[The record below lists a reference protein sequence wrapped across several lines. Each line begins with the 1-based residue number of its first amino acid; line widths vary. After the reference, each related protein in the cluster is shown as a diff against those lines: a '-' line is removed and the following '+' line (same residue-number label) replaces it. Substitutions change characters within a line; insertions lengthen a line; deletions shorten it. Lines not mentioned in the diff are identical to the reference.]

1 MGLSVLWILGVSRI
15 KVTRDLKMEDL
26 WSYESIHF
34 RKSYLKGFARQM
46 YKQKVTKLG

>member
-26 WSYESIHF
+26 WSNESIHF
-34 RKSYLKGFARQM
+34 RKREKRLCKID
-46 YKQKVTKLG
+46 V